1 MKNCNPLKLYCF
13 ALLTFFATMASGQ
26 VTIGSPGPNAT
37 ITCDATPTFTTP
49 TASSSCSGVTV
60 NELSSITSGNT
71 CQTVITKSWE
81 ATDDCGNTSA
91 TVSQKITI
99 VDIVA
104 PAIGPAGV
112 NVTLACTGTPSF
124 TAPTASDACN
134 APTVNLLSSFTT
146 GNSCSFT
153 LSRTWDATDACG
165 NHSAIRSQS
174 ITMVDLPPSIGPA
187 GSNATIVCSG
197 TPTFTAPTAS
207 DACGAPT
214 VNLLSSFTTGNSCS
228 FTLSRIWD
236 ATDACGNHSATRS
249 QSITVVDNQA
259 PAIGAPGANATID
272 CTATPSFTTPTAS
285 DNCGPVTIIGLTATI
300 GSGCFQTITR
310 RLRKYKWSCVAND
323 HHKKHRWRANDHTYS
338 R

>member
-104 PAIGPAGV
+104 PAIGPAGESRQ
-112 NVTLACTGTPSF
+112 ACARGRRGSSGRGRPCLPGTP
-124 TAPTASDACN
+124 
-134 APTVNLLSSFTT
+134 
-146 GNSCSFT
+146 GNRAGRSEVFT
-153 LSRTWDATDACG
+153 L
-165 NHSAIRSQS
+165 I
-174 ITMVDLPPSIGPA
+174 LPKI
-187 GSNATIVCSG
+187 
-197 TPTFTAPTAS
+197 
-207 DACGAPT
+207 
-214 VNLLSSFTTGNSCS
+214 
-228 FTLSRIWD
+228 
-236 ATDACGNHSATRS
+236 
-249 QSITVVDNQA
+249 
-259 PAIGAPGANATID
+259 
-272 CTATPSFTTPTAS
+272 
-285 DNCGPVTIIGLTATI
+285 
-300 GSGCFQTITR
+300 
-310 RLRKYKWSCVAND
+310 
-323 HHKKHRWRANDHTYS
+323 
-338 R
+338 

>member
-153 LSRTWDATDACG
+153 LSR
-165 NHSAIRSQS
+165 
-174 ITMVDLPPSIGPA
+174 
-187 GSNATIVCSG
+187 
-197 TPTFTAPTAS
+197 
-207 DACGAPT
+207 
-214 VNLLSSFTTGNSCS
+214 
-228 FTLSRIWD
+228 IWD

-249 QSITVVDNQA
+249 QSMTVVDNQA

-310 RLRKYKWSCVAND
+310 TW
-323 HHKKHRWRANDHTYS
+323 H
-338 R
+338 